1 MSLLHEGF
9 EAKKFDNRV
18 VERNVT
24 RGVVSQ
30 DDVSKTVRDLP
41 DDSENAGWLDVEALY
56 REVREEHSSRK

>member
-24 RGVVSQ
+24 RGVISQ
-30 DDVSKTVRDLP
+30 GDVTKTVAGLP
-41 DDSENAGWLDVEALY
+41 DDSENADWLDVEALY
-56 REVREEHSSRK
+56 REVREENGARK